1 MEDWNDRMAAMQAK
15 FQKERED
22 LTARLRLV
30 EAANKRMR
38 EAAAKRKAT
47 ANRESEAKLER
58 SRKERSLGTSFAG
71 QGGGNAA
78 DRRGTAV
85 SAMGSTLTRGV
96 STGADLGQ
104 PLQNFPRGIL
114 PKLPV
119 ECSPSQYIAWEQR
132 FEAFFTDQGLCHTIS
147 SGAPEIAAT
156 SDTNNAD
163 LFGQFGEDLVMDHRL
178 VWWYISEATA
188 DTAFEDRLYE
198 CLSISDALRIM
209 REWSLPLFPAQRHL
223 LVAELERVR
232 FMGDEESGIIQFIL
246 RQFPERPS
254 TPHALVVGRGFR
266 DWGAMGVGTQR
277 RDDHMVSRG
286 VGMPQ
291 QQQPQQHWS
300 RGGGIPWQQ
309 QHQQQRS
316 RSGGIHQHQRSFHV
330 FPPARQAQQ
339 QQPLEEWGRSENMES
354 SMFSLSEG
362 PHQSEPTA
370 VAFAATAPAAEA
382 VTGTSVFPAVLSK
395 GVTKTPTSPA
405 GTASTAVPAAAPA
418 TGDTVFP
425 DASVERVDGK
435 PTLEESFAGTAAS
448 DAVAE
453 AAPLTG
459 DTAAPDASVKRVAG
473 KLILKTGSSSEIC
486 GERGAST
493 HPFDPGTM
501 FPLEVR
507 YASSSSNG
515 NSSSS
520 NHKDVAYV
528 GALLRP
534 FDPGKRCRRGGRIE
548 KAVRGLDLPF
558 DRGKTSAG
566 MMAGAP
572 TAAGTRG
579 AASAP
584 AVAGSIGGSV
594 FPAASAGM
602 MAGAPTAAGSRGAA
616 PAVAGS
622 IGGSVFPAASAGMM
636 AGAPA
641 AAGTRG
647 AASVPAVVGGFG
659 GNVFPAESVGMM
671 ADTPAVAGSSGATF
685 QAASSAVRPPP
696 AIAFASDDHEDYQV
710 RRMLV
715 DSCFCA
721 AMLASVFTVLAFRY
735 CVTHVGS
742 AGRPHSLYSRSL
754 LFSSGP
760 FLLVLSYFLLVPY
773 YIWTEPLMIILLSK
787 IMGGGL

>member
-1 MEDWNDRMAAMQAK
+1 MEDENARMAAMKAK
-15 FQKERED
+15 FEEEIAQLRESNKTLREEAERE
-22 LTARLRLV
+22 
-30 EAANKRMR
+30 
-38 EAAAKRKAT
+38 AT

-58 SRKERSLGTSFAG
+58 SRKERSFGTSFAG

-78 DRRGTAV
+78 DCRGTAV
-85 SAMGSTLTRGV
+85 SAMGSTLTHGV
-96 STGADLGQ
+96 STVADLGQ

-132 FEAFFTDQGLCHTIS
+132 FEAFLTDQGLCHTIS

-198 CLSISDALRIM
+198 CPSISDALRIM
-209 REWSLPLFPAQRHL
+209 REWSLPLFPVQRHL
-223 LVAELERVR
+223 LVAELEKVR
-232 FMGDEESGIIQFIL
+232 FMGDEESGIVQFIL

-254 TPHALVVGRGFR
+254 TPHALVVDRGFR

-309 QHQQQRS
+309 QQQQERP

-339 QQPLEEWGRSENMES
+339 EQPLEEWRRSEHMES
-354 SMFSLSEG
+354 SMFSMSEG
-362 PHQSEPTA
+362 LQQSEPTA
-370 VAFAATAPAAEA
+370 VALAATAPAAEA

-395 GVTKTPTSPA
+395 GVTKTPTSSM
-405 GTASTAVPAAAPA
+405 GEASTAVPEAAPT
-418 TGDTVFP
+418 TGGTVIS
-425 DASVERVDGK
+425 DA
-435 PTLEESFAGTAAS
+435 LEERADKQLTLDESSAGTAAS

-459 DTAAPDASVKRVAG
+459 DTAAPDASVERVAG
-473 KLILKTGSSSEIC
+473 KLISKTGSSSEIC

-507 YASSSSNG
+507 YASSSSSGSSNSDSSSSS
-515 NSSSS
+515 SSSS

-534 FDPGKRCRRGGRIE
+534 FDPGKLCHRGVRRR
-548 KAVRGLDLPF
+548 KAVLGVALPF
-558 DRGKTSAG
+558 DRGKT
-566 MMAGAP
+566 
-572 TAAGTRG
+572 
-579 AASAP
+579 
-584 AVAGSIGGSV
+584 
-594 FPAASAGM
+594 
-602 MAGAPTAAGSRGAA
+602 
-616 PAVAGS
+616 
-622 IGGSVFPAASAGMM
+622 
-636 AGAPA
+636 
-641 AAGTRG
+641 
-647 AASVPAVVGGFG
+647 
-659 GNVFPAESVGMM
+659 
-671 ADTPAVAGSSGATF
+671 
-685 QAASSAVRPPP
+685 
-696 AIAFASDDHEDYQV
+696 
-710 RRMLV
+710 
-715 DSCFCA
+715 
-721 AMLASVFTVLAFRY
+721 
-735 CVTHVGS
+735 
-742 AGRPHSLYSRSL
+742 
-754 LFSSGP
+754 
-760 FLLVLSYFLLVPY
+760 
-773 YIWTEPLMIILLSK
+773 
-787 IMGGGL
+787 

>member
-1 MEDWNDRMAAMQAK
+1 MEDWNDRMAAMKAK
-15 FQKERED
+15 FEEEIAQLRES
-22 LTARLRLV
+22 
-30 EAANKRMR
+30 NKTMR
-38 EAAAKRKAT
+38 EAAAKREAT

-85 SAMGSTLTRGV
+85 SAMGSMLTRGV

-114 PKLPV
+114 PKFPV

-132 FEAFFTDQGLCHTIS
+132 FEAFLTDQGLCHTIS

-198 CLSISDALRIM
+198 CPSISDALRIM
-209 REWSLPLFPAQRHL
+209 REWSLPLFPVQRHL

-232 FMGDEESGIIQFIL
+232 FMGDEESGIVQFIL

-266 DWGAMGVGTQR
+266 DWGAMGIGTQR

-316 RSGGIHQHQRSFHV
+316 RSDGIHQHQRSFHV

-339 QQPLEEWGRSENMES
+339 QQPLEEWGRSEHMES
-354 SMFSLSEG
+354 SMFSMSEG
-362 PHQSEPTA
+362 LQQSEPTA
-370 VAFAATAPAAEA
+370 VALAATAPAAEA

-395 GVTKTPTSPA
+395 GVTKTPTSSM
-405 GTASTAVPAAAPA
+405 GEASTAVPAAAPTTGGTVISDA
-418 TGDTVFP
+418 LEERADKQLTLDESSAGTASSDAVAEAAPLTGDTIISDASEERADGELTLDESSAGTASSDAVAEAAPLTGDTVIP

-459 DTAAPDASVKRVAG
+459 DTAAPDASVERVAG
-473 KLILKTGSSSEIC
+473 KLILKAGSSSEIC

-558 DRGKTSAG
+558 DRGKT
-566 MMAGAP
+566 
-572 TAAGTRG
+572 
-579 AASAP
+579 
-584 AVAGSIGGSV
+584 
-594 FPAASAGM
+594 
-602 MAGAPTAAGSRGAA
+602 
-616 PAVAGS
+616 
-622 IGGSVFPAASAGMM
+622 
-636 AGAPA
+636 
-641 AAGTRG
+641 
-647 AASVPAVVGGFG
+647 
-659 GNVFPAESVGMM
+659 
-671 ADTPAVAGSSGATF
+671 
-685 QAASSAVRPPP
+685 
-696 AIAFASDDHEDYQV
+696 
-710 RRMLV
+710 
-715 DSCFCA
+715 
-721 AMLASVFTVLAFRY
+721 
-735 CVTHVGS
+735 
-742 AGRPHSLYSRSL
+742 
-754 LFSSGP
+754 
-760 FLLVLSYFLLVPY
+760 
-773 YIWTEPLMIILLSK
+773 
-787 IMGGGL
+787 

>member
-1 MEDWNDRMAAMQAK
+1 MEDENARMAAMKAK
-15 FQKERED
+15 FEEEIAQLRESM
-22 LTARLRLV
+22 LRV

-38 EAAAKRKAT
+38 EAAVKRKA

-85 SAMGSTLTRGV
+85 SAMGSILTRGV

-104 PLQNFPRGIL
+104 RLQNFPRGIV

-132 FEAFFTDQGLCHTIS
+132 FEAFLTDQGLCHTIS

-232 FMGDEESGIIQFIL
+232 FMGDEESGIVQFIL

-254 TPHALVVGRGFR
+254 NPHALVVGRGFR
-266 DWGAMGVGTQR
+266 DWGAMGVGVEQ
-277 RDDHMVSRG
+277 RDDHMVPRG
-286 VGMPQ
+286 GGMPRQ
-291 QQQPQQHWS
+291 LQQPQQQWS

-309 QHQQQRS
+309 QKQQKRS
-316 RSGGIHQHQRSFHV
+316 RSGGIYQHQRSFHV

-362 PHQSEPTA
+362 PQQSEPTA

-418 TGDTVFP
+418 TGSTVFPTTSVGGAARAPAPADETAASIAAWTASGTVPSATPLREAVGARESSAGVASSDAVAEAAPLIGDTVFP
-425 DASVERVDGK
+425 DASVERVDGQL
-435 PTLEESFAGTAAS
+435 TLEESFAGTAAS

-459 DTAAPDASVKRVAG
+459 DTTAPDASVERVAG
-473 KLILKTGSSSEIC
+473 KLALKAGSSSEIC

-501 FPLEVR
+501 SPLEVR
-507 YASSSSNG
+507 YASSSSSSSSNG

-520 NHKDVAYV
+520 SSDHKDVAYV

-558 DRGKTSAG
+558 DRGKTW
-566 MMAGAP
+566 
-572 TAAGTRG
+572 
-579 AASAP
+579 
-584 AVAGSIGGSV
+584 
-594 FPAASAGM
+594 
-602 MAGAPTAAGSRGAA
+602 
-616 PAVAGS
+616 
-622 IGGSVFPAASAGMM
+622 
-636 AGAPA
+636 
-641 AAGTRG
+641 
-647 AASVPAVVGGFG
+647 
-659 GNVFPAESVGMM
+659 
-671 ADTPAVAGSSGATF
+671 
-685 QAASSAVRPPP
+685 
-696 AIAFASDDHEDYQV
+696 
-710 RRMLV
+710 RRMQ
-715 DSCFCA
+715 
-721 AMLASVFTVLAFRY
+721 
-735 CVTHVGS
+735 H
-742 AGRPHSLYSRSL
+742 
-754 LFSSGP
+754 
-760 FLLVLSYFLLVPY
+760 
-773 YIWTEPLMIILLSK
+773 
-787 IMGGGL
+787 GG

>member
-1 MEDWNDRMAAMQAK
+1 MEDENARMAAMKAK
-15 FQKERED
+15 FEEEIAQLRES
-22 LTARLRLV
+22 
-30 EAANKRMR
+30 NKTMR
-38 EAAAKRKAT
+38 EEAKRKA
-47 ANRESEAKLER
+47 ANRESQTKLER

-85 SAMGSTLTRGV
+85 SAMDSMLTRGV

-132 FEAFFTDQGLCHTIS
+132 FEAFLTDQGLCHTIS

-156 SDTNNAD
+156 SYTNNAY
-163 LFGQFGEDLVMDHRL
+163 LFGQFGENLVMDHRL

-198 CLSISDALRIM
+198 CPSISDALRIM
-209 REWSLPLFPAQRHL
+209 REWSLPLFPVQRHL
-223 LVAELERVR
+223 LVAELEKVR
-232 FMGDEESGIIQFIL
+232 FMGDEESGIVQFIL

-254 TPHALVVGRGFR
+254 TPHALVVDRGFR

-382 VTGTSVFPAVLSK
+382 GTGTSVFPAVLSK
-395 GVTKTPTSPA
+395 GVTKTPTSSM
-405 GTASTAVPAAAPA
+405 GEASTAVPAAAPTTGGTVISDA
-418 TGDTVFP
+418 LEERADKQLTLDESSAGTASSDAVAEAAPLTGDTVISDASEERADGELTLDESSAGTASSDAVAEAAPLTGDNVIP

-459 DTAAPDASVKRVAG
+459 DTAAPDASVERVAG
-473 KLILKTGSSSEIC
+473 KLILKAGSSSEIC

-548 KAVRGLDLPF
+548 KAVRGLDLSF
-558 DRGKTSAG
+558 DRGKTW
-566 MMAGAP
+566 
-572 TAAGTRG
+572 
-579 AASAP
+579 
-584 AVAGSIGGSV
+584 
-594 FPAASAGM
+594 
-602 MAGAPTAAGSRGAA
+602 
-616 PAVAGS
+616 
-622 IGGSVFPAASAGMM
+622 
-636 AGAPA
+636 
-641 AAGTRG
+641 
-647 AASVPAVVGGFG
+647 
-659 GNVFPAESVGMM
+659 
-671 ADTPAVAGSSGATF
+671 
-685 QAASSAVRPPP
+685 
-696 AIAFASDDHEDYQV
+696 
-710 RRMLV
+710 RRMQ
-715 DSCFCA
+715 
-721 AMLASVFTVLAFRY
+721 
-735 CVTHVGS
+735 HG
-742 AGRPHSLYSRSL
+742 
-754 LFSSGP
+754 
-760 FLLVLSYFLLVPY
+760 
-773 YIWTEPLMIILLSK
+773 E
-787 IMGGGL
+787 

>member
-1 MEDWNDRMAAMQAK
+1 MEDENARMAAMKAK
-15 FQKERED
+15 FEEEIAQLRESNKTLREEAERE
-22 LTARLRLV
+22 
-30 EAANKRMR
+30 
-38 EAAAKRKAT
+38 AT

-58 SRKERSLGTSFAG
+58 SRKERSFGTSFAG

-78 DRRGTAV
+78 DCRGTAV

-96 STGADLGQ
+96 STVADLGQ

-132 FEAFFTDQGLCHTIS
+132 FEAFLTDQGLCHTIS

-198 CLSISDALRIM
+198 CPSISDALRIM
-209 REWSLPLFPAQRHL
+209 REWSLPLFPVQRHL
-223 LVAELERVR
+223 LVAELEKVR
-232 FMGDEESGIIQFIL
+232 FMGDEESGIVQFIL

-254 TPHALVVGRGFR
+254 TPHALVVDRGFR

-309 QHQQQRS
+309 QQQQERP

-339 QQPLEEWGRSENMES
+339 EQPLEEWRRSEHMES
-354 SMFSLSEG
+354 SMFSMSEG
-362 PHQSEPTA
+362 LQQSEPTA
-370 VAFAATAPAAEA
+370 VALAATAPAAEA

-395 GVTKTPTSPA
+395 GVTKTPTSSM
-405 GTASTAVPAAAPA
+405 GEASTAVPEAAPT
-418 TGDTVFP
+418 TGGTVIS
-425 DASVERVDGK
+425 DA
-435 PTLEESFAGTAAS
+435 LEERADKQLTLDESSAGTAAS

-459 DTAAPDASVKRVAG
+459 DTAAPDASVERVAG
-473 KLILKTGSSSEIC
+473 KLISKTGSSSEIC

-507 YASSSSNG
+507 YASSSSSGSSNSDSSSSS
-515 NSSSS
+515 SSSS

-534 FDPGKRCRRGGRIE
+534 FDPGKLCHRGVRRR
-548 KAVRGLDLPF
+548 KAVLGVALPF
-558 DRGKTSAG
+558 DRGKT
-566 MMAGAP
+566 
-572 TAAGTRG
+572 
-579 AASAP
+579 
-584 AVAGSIGGSV
+584 
-594 FPAASAGM
+594 
-602 MAGAPTAAGSRGAA
+602 
-616 PAVAGS
+616 
-622 IGGSVFPAASAGMM
+622 
-636 AGAPA
+636 
-641 AAGTRG
+641 
-647 AASVPAVVGGFG
+647 
-659 GNVFPAESVGMM
+659 
-671 ADTPAVAGSSGATF
+671 
-685 QAASSAVRPPP
+685 
-696 AIAFASDDHEDYQV
+696 
-710 RRMLV
+710 
-715 DSCFCA
+715 
-721 AMLASVFTVLAFRY
+721 
-735 CVTHVGS
+735 
-742 AGRPHSLYSRSL
+742 
-754 LFSSGP
+754 
-760 FLLVLSYFLLVPY
+760 
-773 YIWTEPLMIILLSK
+773 
-787 IMGGGL
+787 

>member
-1 MEDWNDRMAAMQAK
+1 MEDENARMAAMKAK
-15 FQKERED
+15 FEEEIAQLRESNKTLREEAERE
-22 LTARLRLV
+22 
-30 EAANKRMR
+30 
-38 EAAAKRKAT
+38 AT

-58 SRKERSLGTSFAG
+58 SRKERSFGTSFAG

-104 PLQNFPRGIL
+104 PLQNFPGGIL

-132 FEAFFTDQGLCHTIS
+132 FEAFLTDQGLCHTIS

-198 CLSISDALRIM
+198 CPSISDALRIM
-209 REWSLPLFPAQRHL
+209 REWSLPPFPVQRHL
-223 LVAELERVR
+223 LVAELEKVR
-232 FMGDEESGIIQFIL
+232 FMGDEESGIVQFIL
-246 RQFPERPS
+246 RQFPGRPS
-254 TPHALVVGRGFR
+254 TPHALVVDRGFR

-286 VGMPQ
+286 VGVPQ

-309 QHQQQRS
+309 QQQQERP

-339 QQPLEEWGRSENMES
+339 EQPLEEWRRSEHMES
-354 SMFSLSEG
+354 SMFSMSGGLQ
-362 PHQSEPTA
+362 QSEPTA
-370 VAFAATAPAAEA
+370 VALAATAPAAEA

-395 GVTKTPTSPA
+395 GVTKTPTSSM
-405 GTASTAVPAAAPA
+405 GEASTAVPEAAPTTGGTVISDA
-418 TGDTVFP
+418 LEERADKQLTLDESSAGTASSDAVAEAAPLTGDTVISDASEERADGELTLDESSAGTASSDAVAEAAPLTGDTVIP

-459 DTAAPDASVKRVAG
+459 DTAAPDASVERVAG
-473 KLILKTGSSSEIC
+473 KLILKAGSSSEIC

-493 HPFDPGTM
+493 HPFDPGIM

-515 NSSSS
+515 KSSSS

-558 DRGKTSAG
+558 DRGKTW
-566 MMAGAP
+566 
-572 TAAGTRG
+572 
-579 AASAP
+579 
-584 AVAGSIGGSV
+584 
-594 FPAASAGM
+594 
-602 MAGAPTAAGSRGAA
+602 
-616 PAVAGS
+616 
-622 IGGSVFPAASAGMM
+622 
-636 AGAPA
+636 
-641 AAGTRG
+641 
-647 AASVPAVVGGFG
+647 
-659 GNVFPAESVGMM
+659 
-671 ADTPAVAGSSGATF
+671 
-685 QAASSAVRPPP
+685 
-696 AIAFASDDHEDYQV
+696 
-710 RRMLV
+710 RRMQ
-715 DSCFCA
+715 
-721 AMLASVFTVLAFRY
+721 
-735 CVTHVGS
+735 HG
-742 AGRPHSLYSRSL
+742 
-754 LFSSGP
+754 
-760 FLLVLSYFLLVPY
+760 
-773 YIWTEPLMIILLSK
+773 E
-787 IMGGGL
+787 

>member
-1 MEDWNDRMAAMQAK
+1 MEDENGRMAAMQAK

-78 DRRGTAV
+78 GRRGTAV

-132 FEAFFTDQGLCHTIS
+132 FEAFLTDQGLCHTIS

-156 SDTNNAD
+156 SYTNNAY

-232 FMGDEESGIIQFIL
+232 FMGDEESGIVQFIL

-316 RSGGIHQHQRSFHV
+316 RSGGNYQHQRSFHV

-339 QQPLEEWGRSENMES
+339 QQPLEEWGRSEHMES
-354 SMFSLSEG
+354 SMFSMSEG
-362 PHQSEPTA
+362 LQQSEPTA
-370 VAFAATAPAAEA
+370 VALAATAPAAEA

-395 GVTKTPTSPA
+395 GVTKTPTSSM
-405 GTASTAVPAAAPA
+405 GEASTAVPAAAPTTGGTVISDA
-418 TGDTVFP
+418 LEERADKQLTLDESSAGTASSDAVAEAAPLTGDTVISDASEKRADGELTLDESSAGTASSDAVAEAAPLTGDTVIP

-453 AAPLTG
+453 MAPLTG
-459 DTAAPDASVKRVAG
+459 DTAAPDASVERVAG
-473 KLILKTGSSSEIC
+473 KLILKAGSSSEIC

-558 DRGKTSAG
+558 DRGKTW
-566 MMAGAP
+566 
-572 TAAGTRG
+572 
-579 AASAP
+579 
-584 AVAGSIGGSV
+584 
-594 FPAASAGM
+594 
-602 MAGAPTAAGSRGAA
+602 
-616 PAVAGS
+616 
-622 IGGSVFPAASAGMM
+622 
-636 AGAPA
+636 
-641 AAGTRG
+641 
-647 AASVPAVVGGFG
+647 
-659 GNVFPAESVGMM
+659 
-671 ADTPAVAGSSGATF
+671 
-685 QAASSAVRPPP
+685 
-696 AIAFASDDHEDYQV
+696 
-710 RRMLV
+710 RRMQ
-715 DSCFCA
+715 
-721 AMLASVFTVLAFRY
+721 
-735 CVTHVGS
+735 HG
-742 AGRPHSLYSRSL
+742 
-754 LFSSGP
+754 
-760 FLLVLSYFLLVPY
+760 
-773 YIWTEPLMIILLSK
+773 E
-787 IMGGGL
+787 

>member
-1 MEDWNDRMAAMQAK
+1 MEDENARMAAMKAK
-15 FQKERED
+15 FEEEIAQLRESNKTLREEAERE
-22 LTARLRLV
+22 
-30 EAANKRMR
+30 
-38 EAAAKRKAT
+38 AT
-47 ANRESEAKLER
+47 ANRESQAKLER

-85 SAMGSTLTRGV
+85 SAMGSMLTRGV

-132 FEAFFTDQGLCHTIS
+132 FEAFLTDQGLCHTIS

-163 LFGQFGEDLVMDHRL
+163 LFGQFGENLVMDHRL

-232 FMGDEESGIIQFIL
+232 FMGDEESGIVQFIL

-316 RSGGIHQHQRSFHV
+316 RSGGIHQHQLSFHV

-339 QQPLEEWGRSENMES
+339 QQPLEEWRRSEHMES
-354 SMFSLSEG
+354 SMFSMSEG
-362 PHQSEPTA
+362 LQQSEPTA
-370 VAFAATAPAAEA
+370 VALAATAPAAEA
-382 VTGTSVFPAVLSK
+382 VTGTSVFPAMLSK
-395 GVTKTPTSPA
+395 GVTKTPTSSM
-405 GTASTAVPAAAPA
+405 GEASTAVPAAAPTTGGTVISDA
-418 TGDTVFP
+418 LEERADKQLTLDESSAGTASSDAVAEAAPLTGDTVISDASEERADGELTLDESSAGTASSDAVAEAAPLTGDTVIP

-459 DTAAPDASVKRVAG
+459 DTAAPDASVERVAG
-473 KLILKTGSSSEIC
+473 KLILKAGSSSEIC

-515 NSSSS
+515 HSSSS

-558 DRGKTSAG
+558 DRGKT
-566 MMAGAP
+566 
-572 TAAGTRG
+572 
-579 AASAP
+579 
-584 AVAGSIGGSV
+584 
-594 FPAASAGM
+594 
-602 MAGAPTAAGSRGAA
+602 
-616 PAVAGS
+616 
-622 IGGSVFPAASAGMM
+622 
-636 AGAPA
+636 
-641 AAGTRG
+641 
-647 AASVPAVVGGFG
+647 
-659 GNVFPAESVGMM
+659 
-671 ADTPAVAGSSGATF
+671 
-685 QAASSAVRPPP
+685 
-696 AIAFASDDHEDYQV
+696 
-710 RRMLV
+710 
-715 DSCFCA
+715 
-721 AMLASVFTVLAFRY
+721 
-735 CVTHVGS
+735 
-742 AGRPHSLYSRSL
+742 
-754 LFSSGP
+754 
-760 FLLVLSYFLLVPY
+760 
-773 YIWTEPLMIILLSK
+773 
-787 IMGGGL
+787 

>member
-1 MEDWNDRMAAMQAK
+1 MEDENARMAAMKAK
-15 FQKERED
+15 FEEEIAQLRESNKTLREEAERE
-22 LTARLRLV
+22 
-30 EAANKRMR
+30 
-38 EAAAKRKAT
+38 AT
-47 ANRESEAKLER
+47 ANRESQAKLER

-85 SAMGSTLTRGV
+85 SAMGSMLTRGV

-132 FEAFFTDQGLCHTIS
+132 FEAFLTDQGLCHTIS

-163 LFGQFGEDLVMDHRL
+163 LFGQFGENLVMDHRL

-232 FMGDEESGIIQFIL
+232 FMGDEESGIVQFIL

-300 RGGGIPWQQ
+300 RGSGIPWQQ

-316 RSGGIHQHQRSFHV
+316 RSGGIHQHQLSFHV

-339 QQPLEEWGRSENMES
+339 QQPLEEWRRLEHMES
-354 SMFSLSEG
+354 SMFSMSEG
-362 PHQSEPTA
+362 LQQSEPA
-370 VAFAATAPAAEA
+370 VALAATAPAAEA
-382 VTGTSVFPAVLSK
+382 VTGTSVFSAVLSK
-395 GVTKTPTSPA
+395 GVTKIPTSSM
-405 GTASTAVPAAAPA
+405 GEASTAVPAAAPTTGGTVISDA
-418 TGDTVFP
+418 LEERADKQLTLDESSAGTASSDTVAEAAPLTGDTVIS
-425 DASVERVDGK
+425 DASDERVDGK

-459 DTAAPDASVKRVAG
+459 DTAAPDASVERVAG
-473 KLILKTGSSSEIC
+473 KLILKAGSSSEIC

-507 YASSSSNG
+507 YANSSSNG

-548 KAVRGLDLPF
+548 KAVRGLDLRF
-558 DRGKTSAG
+558 DRGKTW
-566 MMAGAP
+566 
-572 TAAGTRG
+572 
-579 AASAP
+579 
-584 AVAGSIGGSV
+584 
-594 FPAASAGM
+594 
-602 MAGAPTAAGSRGAA
+602 
-616 PAVAGS
+616 
-622 IGGSVFPAASAGMM
+622 
-636 AGAPA
+636 
-641 AAGTRG
+641 
-647 AASVPAVVGGFG
+647 
-659 GNVFPAESVGMM
+659 
-671 ADTPAVAGSSGATF
+671 
-685 QAASSAVRPPP
+685 
-696 AIAFASDDHEDYQV
+696 
-710 RRMLV
+710 RRMQ
-715 DSCFCA
+715 
-721 AMLASVFTVLAFRY
+721 
-735 CVTHVGS
+735 HG
-742 AGRPHSLYSRSL
+742 
-754 LFSSGP
+754 
-760 FLLVLSYFLLVPY
+760 
-773 YIWTEPLMIILLSK
+773 E
-787 IMGGGL
+787 

>member
-1 MEDWNDRMAAMQAK
+1 M
-15 FQKERED
+15 
-22 LTARLRLV
+22 
-30 EAANKRMR
+30 
-38 EAAAKRKAT
+38 
-47 ANRESEAKLER
+47 
-58 SRKERSLGTSFAG
+58 
-71 QGGGNAA
+71 
-78 DRRGTAV
+78 
-85 SAMGSTLTRGV
+85 
-96 STGADLGQ
+96 
-104 PLQNFPRGIL
+104 
-114 PKLPV
+114 

-132 FEAFFTDQGLCHTIS
+132 FEAFLTDQGLCHIIS

-232 FMGDEESGIIQFIL
+232 FMGDEESGIVQFIL

-266 DWGAMGVGTQR
+266 DWGAMGVGTQQ

-316 RSGGIHQHQRSFHV
+316 RSGGIHQHQRRFHV

-339 QQPLEEWGRSENMES
+339 QQPLEEWGRSEHMES

-395 GVTKTPTSPA
+395 GVTKTPTSSM
-405 GTASTAVPAAAPA
+405 GEASTAVPAAAPTTGGTVISDA
-418 TGDTVFP
+418 LEERADKQLTLDESSAGTASSDAVAEAAPLTGDTVISDASEERADGELTLDESSAGTASSDAVAEAAPLTGDTVIP

-459 DTAAPDASVKRVAG
+459 DTAAPDASVERVAG
-473 KLILKTGSSSEIC
+473 KLILKAGSSSEIC

-515 NSSSS
+515 NNSSS

-558 DRGKTSAG
+558 DRGKTW
-566 MMAGAP
+566 
-572 TAAGTRG
+572 
-579 AASAP
+579 
-584 AVAGSIGGSV
+584 
-594 FPAASAGM
+594 
-602 MAGAPTAAGSRGAA
+602 
-616 PAVAGS
+616 
-622 IGGSVFPAASAGMM
+622 
-636 AGAPA
+636 
-641 AAGTRG
+641 
-647 AASVPAVVGGFG
+647 
-659 GNVFPAESVGMM
+659 
-671 ADTPAVAGSSGATF
+671 
-685 QAASSAVRPPP
+685 
-696 AIAFASDDHEDYQV
+696 
-710 RRMLV
+710 RRMQ
-715 DSCFCA
+715 
-721 AMLASVFTVLAFRY
+721 
-735 CVTHVGS
+735 HG
-742 AGRPHSLYSRSL
+742 
-754 LFSSGP
+754 
-760 FLLVLSYFLLVPY
+760 
-773 YIWTEPLMIILLSK
+773 E
-787 IMGGGL
+787 

>member
-1 MEDWNDRMAAMQAK
+1 MEDWNDRMAAMQAE

-22 LTARLRLV
+22 LTARLRV
-30 EAANKRMR
+30 EEAANQTMR
-38 EAAAKRKAT
+38 EAAAKREAT
-47 ANRESEAKLER
+47 AM
-58 SRKERSLGTSFAG
+58 GTGAAAAARQGPAG

-78 DRRGTAV
+78 GRRGTAV
-85 SAMGSTLTRGV
+85 SAMGSMLTRGV

-132 FEAFFTDQGLCHTIS
+132 FEAFLTDQGLCHTIS

-198 CLSISDALRIM
+198 CLSILDALRIM

-232 FMGDEESGIIQFIL
+232 FMGDEESGIVQFIL

-309 QHQQQRS
+309 QYQQQRCLS
-316 RSGGIHQHQRSFHV
+316 DGIHHHQRSFHV

-339 QQPLEEWGRSENMES
+339 QQPLEEWGRSEHMES
-354 SMFSLSEG
+354 SMFSMSEG
-362 PHQSEPTA
+362 LQQSEPTA
-370 VAFAATAPAAEA
+370 VALAATAPAAEA

-395 GVTKTPTSPA
+395 GVTKTPTSSM
-405 GTASTAVPAAAPA
+405 GEASTAVPAAAPTTGGTVISDA
-418 TGDTVFP
+418 LEERADKQLTLDESSAGTASSDAVAKAAPLTGDTVIS
-425 DASVERVDGK
+425 DASEERVDGK

-448 DAVAE
+448 DAVVE

-459 DTAAPDASVKRVAG
+459 DTAAPDASVERVAG
-473 KLILKTGSSSEIC
+473 KLISKTGCSSEIC

-493 HPFDPGTM
+493 HLYDPGTM

-507 YASSSSNG
+507 YASSSSSGSSNSDSSS
-515 NSSSS
+515 SSSS

-534 FDPGKRCRRGGRIE
+534 FDPGKLCHRGVRRR
-548 KAVRGLDLPF
+548 KAVLGVALPF
-558 DRGKTSAG
+558 DRGKT
-566 MMAGAP
+566 
-572 TAAGTRG
+572 
-579 AASAP
+579 
-584 AVAGSIGGSV
+584 
-594 FPAASAGM
+594 
-602 MAGAPTAAGSRGAA
+602 
-616 PAVAGS
+616 
-622 IGGSVFPAASAGMM
+622 
-636 AGAPA
+636 
-641 AAGTRG
+641 
-647 AASVPAVVGGFG
+647 
-659 GNVFPAESVGMM
+659 
-671 ADTPAVAGSSGATF
+671 
-685 QAASSAVRPPP
+685 
-696 AIAFASDDHEDYQV
+696 
-710 RRMLV
+710 
-715 DSCFCA
+715 
-721 AMLASVFTVLAFRY
+721 
-735 CVTHVGS
+735 
-742 AGRPHSLYSRSL
+742 
-754 LFSSGP
+754 
-760 FLLVLSYFLLVPY
+760 
-773 YIWTEPLMIILLSK
+773 
-787 IMGGGL
+787 

>member
-1 MEDWNDRMAAMQAK
+1 MEDENARMAAMKAK
-15 FQKERED
+15 FEEEIAQLRESNKTLREEAERE
-22 LTARLRLV
+22 
-30 EAANKRMR
+30 
-38 EAAAKRKAT
+38 AT
-47 ANRESEAKLER
+47 VNRESQAKLER

-85 SAMGSTLTRGV
+85 SAMDSMLTRGV

-104 PLQNFPRGIL
+104 PVQNFPRGIL

-132 FEAFFTDQGLCHTIS
+132 FEAFLTDQGLCHTIS

-156 SDTNNAD
+156 SYTNNAY
-163 LFGQFGEDLVMDHRL
+163 LFGQFGENLVMDHRL

-198 CLSISDALRIM
+198 CPSISDALRIM
-209 REWSLPLFPAQRHL
+209 REWSLPLFPVQRHL
-223 LVAELERVR
+223 LVAELEKVR
-232 FMGDEESGIIQFIL
+232 FMGDEESGIVQFIL

-254 TPHALVVGRGFR
+254 TPHALVVDRGFR

-395 GVTKTPTSPA
+395 GVTKTPTSSM
-405 GTASTAVPAAAPA
+405 GEASTAVPAAAPTTGGTVISDA
-418 TGDTVFP
+418 SEERADKQLTLDESSAGTASSDAVAEAAPLTGDTVIPDASEERADGELTLDESSTGTASSDAVAEAAPLTGDTVIP

-459 DTAAPDASVKRVAG
+459 DTAAPDASVERVAG
-473 KLILKTGSSSEIC
+473 KLILKAGSSSEIC

-507 YASSSSNG
+507 YASSSSSSIS
-515 NSSSS
+515 NSSSSRSSS

-534 FDPGKRCRRGGRIE
+534 FDPGKLCHRGARIE

-558 DRGKTSAG
+558 DRGKTW
-566 MMAGAP
+566 
-572 TAAGTRG
+572 
-579 AASAP
+579 
-584 AVAGSIGGSV
+584 
-594 FPAASAGM
+594 
-602 MAGAPTAAGSRGAA
+602 
-616 PAVAGS
+616 
-622 IGGSVFPAASAGMM
+622 
-636 AGAPA
+636 
-641 AAGTRG
+641 
-647 AASVPAVVGGFG
+647 
-659 GNVFPAESVGMM
+659 
-671 ADTPAVAGSSGATF
+671 
-685 QAASSAVRPPP
+685 
-696 AIAFASDDHEDYQV
+696 
-710 RRMLV
+710 RRMQHGGCRF
-715 DSCFCA
+715 SC
-721 AMLASVFTVLAFRY
+721 
-735 CVTHVGS
+735 
-742 AGRPHSLYSRSL
+742 
-754 LFSSGP
+754 
-760 FLLVLSYFLLVPY
+760 
-773 YIWTEPLMIILLSK
+773 
-787 IMGGGL
+787 

>member
-1 MEDWNDRMAAMQAK
+1 MQAEL
-15 FQKERED
+15 QKLRED
-22 LTARLRLV
+22 LTS
-30 EAANKRMR
+30 MR
-38 EAAAKRKAT
+38 EAKRKMREEAAEREAT

-85 SAMGSTLTRGV
+85 SAMGSMLTRGV

-104 PLQNFPRGIL
+104 RLQNFPRGIV

-132 FEAFFTDQGLCHTIS
+132 FEAFLTDQGLCHTIS
-147 SGAPEIAAT
+147 SGAPEIVVT
-156 SDTNNAD
+156 SYTNNAY

-198 CLSISDALRIM
+198 CHSISDALRTM
-209 REWSLPLFPAQRHL
+209 REWSLPLFPVQRHF

-232 FMGDEESGIIQFIL
+232 FMGDEESEIVQFIL

-266 DWGAMGVGTQR
+266 DWGAMGVGVQR

-286 VGMPQ
+286 GGMPQ
-291 QQQPQQHWS
+291 QLQQP
-300 RGGGIPWQQ
+300 
-309 QHQQQRS
+309 QQQRS

-339 QQPLEEWGRSENMES
+339 QQPLEEWRRSENMES

-362 PHQSEPTA
+362 PQQSEPTA
-370 VAFAATAPAAEA
+370 VAFAATVPAAEA
-382 VTGTSVFPAVLSK
+382 VTGTSVFPAVLPK

-425 DASVERVDGK
+425 DASEERADEQL
-435 PTLEESFAGTAAS
+435 TLDESSAGTASS

-459 DTAAPDASVKRVAG
+459 DTVFPDASVERVAGKLTLEESSAGTGASDAVAEVAPLTGDTAAPDASGERVAG
-473 KLILKTGSSSEIC
+473 KLTLKSGSSSEIC

-507 YASSSSNG
+507 YASSSSNSS
-515 NSSSS
+515 SSSS

-534 FDPGKRCRRGGRIE
+534 FDPGKRCHRGARIE
-548 KAVRGLDLPF
+548 KAVRGLDPF
-558 DRGKTSAG
+558 WPREN
-566 MMAGAP
+566 MAAD
-572 TAAGTRG
+572 AAWRVT
-579 AASAP
+579 
-584 AVAGSIGGSV
+584 
-594 FPAASAGM
+594 
-602 MAGAPTAAGSRGAA
+602 
-616 PAVAGS
+616 
-622 IGGSVFPAASAGMM
+622 
-636 AGAPA
+636 
-641 AAGTRG
+641 
-647 AASVPAVVGGFG
+647 GFMLR
-659 GNVFPAESVGMM
+659 VSL
-671 ADTPAVAGSSGATF
+671 ATL
-685 QAASSAVRPPP
+685 Q
-696 AIAFASDDHEDYQV
+696 
-710 RRMLV
+710 M
-715 DSCFCA
+715 
-721 AMLASVFTVLAFRY
+721 
-735 CVTHVGS
+735 
-742 AGRPHSLYSRSL
+742 
-754 LFSSGP
+754 
-760 FLLVLSYFLLVPY
+760 
-773 YIWTEPLMIILLSK
+773 
-787 IMGGGL
+787 

>member
-1 MEDWNDRMAAMQAK
+1 MEDENARMAAMKAK
-15 FQKERED
+15 FEEEIAQLRESNKTLREEAERE
-22 LTARLRLV
+22 
-30 EAANKRMR
+30 
-38 EAAAKRKAT
+38 AT
-47 ANRESEAKLER
+47 VNRESQAKLER

-85 SAMGSTLTRGV
+85 SAMDSMLTRGV

-104 PLQNFPRGIL
+104 PVQNFPRGIL

-132 FEAFFTDQGLCHTIS
+132 FEAFLTDQGLCHTIS

-156 SDTNNAD
+156 SYTNNAY
-163 LFGQFGEDLVMDHRL
+163 LFGQFGENLVMDHRL

-198 CLSISDALRIM
+198 CPSISDALRIM
-209 REWSLPLFPAQRHL
+209 REWSLPLFPVQRHL
-223 LVAELERVR
+223 LVAELEKVR
-232 FMGDEESGIIQFIL
+232 FMGDEESGIVQFIL

-254 TPHALVVGRGFR
+254 TPHALVVDRGFR

-354 SMFSLSEG
+354 SIFSLSEG

-395 GVTKTPTSPA
+395 GVTKTPTSSM
-405 GTASTAVPAAAPA
+405 GEASTAVPAAAPTTGGTVISDA
-418 TGDTVFP
+418 SEERADKQLTLDESSAGTASSDAVAEAAPLTGDTVISDASEERADGELTLDESSTGTASSDAVAEAAPLTGDTVIP

-459 DTAAPDASVKRVAG
+459 DTAAPDASVERVAG
-473 KLILKTGSSSEIC
+473 KLILKAGSSSEIC

-507 YASSSSNG
+507 YASSSSSSIS
-515 NSSSS
+515 NSRSSRSSS

-534 FDPGKRCRRGGRIE
+534 FDPGKLCHRGARIE

-558 DRGKTSAG
+558 DRGKTW
-566 MMAGAP
+566 
-572 TAAGTRG
+572 
-579 AASAP
+579 
-584 AVAGSIGGSV
+584 
-594 FPAASAGM
+594 
-602 MAGAPTAAGSRGAA
+602 
-616 PAVAGS
+616 
-622 IGGSVFPAASAGMM
+622 
-636 AGAPA
+636 
-641 AAGTRG
+641 
-647 AASVPAVVGGFG
+647 
-659 GNVFPAESVGMM
+659 
-671 ADTPAVAGSSGATF
+671 
-685 QAASSAVRPPP
+685 
-696 AIAFASDDHEDYQV
+696 
-710 RRMLV
+710 RRMQHGGCRF
-715 DSCFCA
+715 SC
-721 AMLASVFTVLAFRY
+721 
-735 CVTHVGS
+735 
-742 AGRPHSLYSRSL
+742 
-754 LFSSGP
+754 
-760 FLLVLSYFLLVPY
+760 
-773 YIWTEPLMIILLSK
+773 
-787 IMGGGL
+787 

>member
-1 MEDWNDRMAAMQAK
+1 MEDENARMAAMKAK
-15 FQKERED
+15 FEEEIAQLRESNK
-22 LTARLRLV
+22 TLR
-30 EAANKRMR
+30 E
-38 EAAAKRKAT
+38 EAAKRKAT
-47 ANRESEAKLER
+47 ANRESQAKLER

-132 FEAFFTDQGLCHTIS
+132 FEAFLTDQGLCHTIS

-198 CLSISDALRIM
+198 CISISDALRIM

-316 RSGGIHQHQRSFHV
+316 RSDGIHQHQRSFHV
-330 FPPARQAQQ
+330 FPPARRAQQ
-339 QQPLEEWGRSENMES
+339 QQPLEEWRRSEHMES
-354 SMFSLSEG
+354 SMFSMSEG
-362 PHQSEPTA
+362 LQQSEPTA
-370 VAFAATAPAAEA
+370 VALAATAPAAEA
-382 VTGTSVFPAVLSK
+382 VTGSSVFPAVLSK
-395 GVTKTPTSPA
+395 GVTKTPTSSM
-405 GTASTAVPAAAPA
+405 GEASTAVPAAAPTTGGTVISDA
-418 TGDTVFP
+418 SEERADKQLTLDESSAGTASSDAVAEAAPLTGDTVISDASEERADGELTLDESSAGTASSDAVAEAAPLIGDTVFPDASEERADEQLTLDESSAGAEAAPLTGDTVFP
-425 DASVERVDGK
+425 DASAKRVDGQL
-435 PTLEESFAGTAAS
+435 TLEESSAGTAAS

-459 DTAAPDASVKRVAG
+459 DTTAPDASVERVAG
-473 KLILKTGSSSEIC
+473 KLTLKAGSSSEIC

-507 YASSSSNG
+507 YASGSSSNSS
-515 NSSSS
+515 NSISNSSSSSSSS

-534 FDPGKRCRRGGRIE
+534 FDPGKRCLQRMRRRITVLGV
-548 KAVRGLDLPF
+548 ALPF
-558 DRGKTSAG
+558 DRGKTW
-566 MMAGAP
+566 
-572 TAAGTRG
+572 
-579 AASAP
+579 
-584 AVAGSIGGSV
+584 
-594 FPAASAGM
+594 
-602 MAGAPTAAGSRGAA
+602 
-616 PAVAGS
+616 
-622 IGGSVFPAASAGMM
+622 
-636 AGAPA
+636 
-641 AAGTRG
+641 
-647 AASVPAVVGGFG
+647 
-659 GNVFPAESVGMM
+659 
-671 ADTPAVAGSSGATF
+671 
-685 QAASSAVRPPP
+685 
-696 AIAFASDDHEDYQV
+696 
-710 RRMLV
+710 RRMQHGGCRF
-715 DSCFCA
+715 SC
-721 AMLASVFTVLAFRY
+721 
-735 CVTHVGS
+735 
-742 AGRPHSLYSRSL
+742 
-754 LFSSGP
+754 
-760 FLLVLSYFLLVPY
+760 
-773 YIWTEPLMIILLSK
+773 
-787 IMGGGL
+787 

>member
-1 MEDWNDRMAAMQAK
+1 MEDENARMAAMKAK
-15 FQKERED
+15 FEEEIAQLRES
-22 LTARLRLV
+22 
-30 EAANKRMR
+30 NKTMR
-38 EAAAKRKAT
+38 EAEAKWKA
-47 ANRESEAKLER
+47 ANRESQTKLER

-85 SAMGSTLTRGV
+85 SAMDSMLTRGV

-119 ECSPSQYIAWEQR
+119 ECSPSQYITWEQR
-132 FEAFFTDQGLCHTIS
+132 FEAFLTDQGLCHTIS

-198 CLSISDALRIM
+198 CLSISHALRIM

-246 RQFPERPS
+246 RQFPERSS

-277 RDDHMVSRG
+277 RNDHMVSRG

-395 GVTKTPTSPA
+395 GVTKTPTSSM
-405 GTASTAVPAAAPA
+405 GEASTAVPAAAPTTGGTVISDA
-418 TGDTVFP
+418 SEERADKQLTLDESSAGTASSDAVAEAAPLTGDTVIS
-425 DASVERVDGK
+425 DASVERVDGHL
-435 PTLEESFAGTAAS
+435 TMEESFAGTAAS

-459 DTAAPDASVKRVAG
+459 DTAAPDASVERVAG
-473 KLILKTGSSSEIC
+473 KLISKTGSSSEIC

-507 YASSSSNG
+507 YASSSSSGSSNSDSSSSS
-515 NSSSS
+515 SSSS

-528 GALLRP
+528 GALLQP
-534 FDPGKRCRRGGRIE
+534 FDPGKLCHRGGRIE

-558 DRGKTSAG
+558 DRGKTW
-566 MMAGAP
+566 
-572 TAAGTRG
+572 
-579 AASAP
+579 
-584 AVAGSIGGSV
+584 
-594 FPAASAGM
+594 
-602 MAGAPTAAGSRGAA
+602 
-616 PAVAGS
+616 
-622 IGGSVFPAASAGMM
+622 
-636 AGAPA
+636 
-641 AAGTRG
+641 
-647 AASVPAVVGGFG
+647 
-659 GNVFPAESVGMM
+659 
-671 ADTPAVAGSSGATF
+671 
-685 QAASSAVRPPP
+685 
-696 AIAFASDDHEDYQV
+696 
-710 RRMLV
+710 RRMQ
-715 DSCFCA
+715 
-721 AMLASVFTVLAFRY
+721 
-735 CVTHVGS
+735 HG
-742 AGRPHSLYSRSL
+742 
-754 LFSSGP
+754 
-760 FLLVLSYFLLVPY
+760 
-773 YIWTEPLMIILLSK
+773 E
-787 IMGGGL
+787 

>member
-1 MEDWNDRMAAMQAK
+1 MEDENARMAAMKAK
-15 FQKERED
+15 FEEEIAQLRES
-22 LTARLRLV
+22 
-30 EAANKRMR
+30 NKTMR
-38 EAAAKRKAT
+38 EAEAKWKA
-47 ANRESEAKLER
+47 ANRESQTKLER

-85 SAMGSTLTRGV
+85 SAMGSTLIRGV

-132 FEAFFTDQGLCHTIS
+132 FEAFLTDQGLCHTIS

-198 CLSISDALRIM
+198 CPSISDALRIM
-209 REWSLPLFPAQRHL
+209 REWSLPLFPVQRHL

-232 FMGDEESGIIQFIL
+232 FMGDEESGIVQFIL

-316 RSGGIHQHQRSFHV
+316 RSDGIHQHQRSFHV

-339 QQPLEEWGRSENMES
+339 QQPLEEWRRSEHMES
-354 SMFSLSEG
+354 SMFSMSEG
-362 PHQSEPTA
+362 LQQSEPTA
-370 VAFAATAPAAEA
+370 VALAATAPAAEA
-382 VTGTSVFPAVLSK
+382 VTGTSVFPAMLSK
-395 GVTKTPTSPA
+395 GVTKTPTSSM
-405 GTASTAVPAAAPA
+405 GEASTAVPAAAPTTGGTVISDA
-418 TGDTVFP
+418 LEERADKQLTLDESSAGTASSDAVAEAAPLTGDTVISDASEERADGELTLDESSAGTASSDAVAEAAPLTGDTVIP

-459 DTAAPDASVKRVAG
+459 DTAAPDASVERVAG
-473 KLILKTGSSSEIC
+473 KLILKAGSSSEIC

-515 NSSSS
+515 DSSSS

-558 DRGKTSAG
+558 DRGKTW
-566 MMAGAP
+566 
-572 TAAGTRG
+572 
-579 AASAP
+579 
-584 AVAGSIGGSV
+584 
-594 FPAASAGM
+594 
-602 MAGAPTAAGSRGAA
+602 
-616 PAVAGS
+616 
-622 IGGSVFPAASAGMM
+622 
-636 AGAPA
+636 
-641 AAGTRG
+641 
-647 AASVPAVVGGFG
+647 
-659 GNVFPAESVGMM
+659 
-671 ADTPAVAGSSGATF
+671 
-685 QAASSAVRPPP
+685 
-696 AIAFASDDHEDYQV
+696 
-710 RRMLV
+710 RRMQ
-715 DSCFCA
+715 
-721 AMLASVFTVLAFRY
+721 
-735 CVTHVGS
+735 HG
-742 AGRPHSLYSRSL
+742 
-754 LFSSGP
+754 
-760 FLLVLSYFLLVPY
+760 
-773 YIWTEPLMIILLSK
+773 E
-787 IMGGGL
+787 

>member
-1 MEDWNDRMAAMQAK
+1 MEDENARMAAMKAK
-15 FQKERED
+15 FEEEIAQLRES
-22 LTARLRLV
+22 
-30 EAANKRMR
+30 NKTMR
-38 EAAAKRKAT
+38 EAEAKRKAV
-47 ANRESEAKLER
+47 NRESQAKLER

-85 SAMGSTLTRGV
+85 SAMDSMLTRGV

-132 FEAFFTDQGLCHTIS
+132 FEAFLTDQGLCHTIS

-156 SDTNNAD
+156 SYTNNAYI
-163 LFGQFGEDLVMDHRL
+163 FGQFGENLVMDHRL
-178 VWWYISEATA
+178 VWWYIYEATA
-188 DTAFEDRLYE
+188 YTDFEDRLYE
-198 CLSISDALRIM
+198 CPSISDALRIM
-209 REWSLPLFPAQRHL
+209 REWSLPLFPVQRHL

-232 FMGDEESGIIQFIL
+232 FMGDEESGIVQFIL

-266 DWGAMGVGTQR
+266 DWGAMGVGVEQS
-277 RDDHMVSRG
+277 DDHMVSRG

-316 RSGGIHQHQRSFHV
+316 RSDGIHQHQRSFHV

-339 QQPLEEWGRSENMES
+339 QQPLEEWGRSEHMES
-354 SMFSLSEG
+354 SMFSMSEG
-362 PHQSEPTA
+362 LQQSEPTA
-370 VAFAATAPAAEA
+370 VALAATAPATEA

-395 GVTKTPTSPA
+395 GVTKTPTSSM
-405 GTASTAVPAAAPA
+405 GEASTAVPAAAPTTGGTVISDA
-418 TGDTVFP
+418 LEERADKQLTLDESSAGTASSDAVAEAAPLTGDTVISDASEERADGELTLDESSAGTASSDAVAETAPLTGDTVIP

-459 DTAAPDASVKRVAG
+459 DTAAPDASVERVAG
-473 KLILKTGSSSEIC
+473 KLILKAGSSSEIC
-486 GERGAST
+486 GERGPST

-558 DRGKTSAG
+558 DRGKT
-566 MMAGAP
+566 
-572 TAAGTRG
+572 
-579 AASAP
+579 
-584 AVAGSIGGSV
+584 
-594 FPAASAGM
+594 
-602 MAGAPTAAGSRGAA
+602 
-616 PAVAGS
+616 
-622 IGGSVFPAASAGMM
+622 
-636 AGAPA
+636 
-641 AAGTRG
+641 
-647 AASVPAVVGGFG
+647 
-659 GNVFPAESVGMM
+659 
-671 ADTPAVAGSSGATF
+671 
-685 QAASSAVRPPP
+685 
-696 AIAFASDDHEDYQV
+696 
-710 RRMLV
+710 
-715 DSCFCA
+715 
-721 AMLASVFTVLAFRY
+721 
-735 CVTHVGS
+735 
-742 AGRPHSLYSRSL
+742 
-754 LFSSGP
+754 
-760 FLLVLSYFLLVPY
+760 
-773 YIWTEPLMIILLSK
+773 
-787 IMGGGL
+787 